1 MKSTKKNAGDKSR
14 VGVEFNGYVALS
26 HAIFLVQIIRMQIR
40 VNNLSDVFRLA
51 CGKVRRRGNTS
62 PDTVVLKFICVV
74 HRGRRRGR

>member
-1 MKSTKKNAGDKSR
+1 M
-14 VGVEFNGYVALS
+14 GVEFNGYVALS

-62 PDTVVLKFICVV
+62 LDTVVLLKFICVV